1 MNKERAEQ
9 ISSSPEMVDVTYNG
23 NSVYIEKVHPTKET
37 VSIHLLNQPQNTQ
50 EVHVTQLVEIK

>member
-23 NSVYIEKVHPTKET
+23 DSVYIEKVHPTQET
-37 VSIHLLNQPQNTQ
+37 ASIHLLNQPQNTQ